1 MTKLLHA
8 SITDKAWRAYYT
20 VYNAHGH
27 DYPEAFFEEMMRLEF
42 EALGVPCATQVQ
54 YAVTYK
60 GVKVG
65 EHITDAELDGCVV
78 LEYKVAAQLLPRHQ
92 AQLISN
98 LKVSGKSVG
107 LLFNFGGTK
116 PEGLRRVWTPKE
128 IAPLPVWNPD
138 APDGNLLYP
147 DLTLTLR
154 HAAQSVYY
162 ELGPGLLQR
171 VYVNAMRVE
180 MQLLGIQSERLRRL
194 AVMHRGR
201 PIGEVLFRHFVV
213 DNKLVLAPVTVS
225 EIGPS
230 QINKVR
236 AVLRQREM
244 QLGMIVN
251 FRNERLEVKYVRR

>member
-8 SITDKAWRAYYT
+8 HITDKAWRAYYT

-42 EALGVPCATQVQ
+42 EALGMPCVTQVE

-78 LEYKVAAQLLPRHQ
+78 LEYKVAPQLLPRHQ

-107 LLFNFGGTK
+107 LLFNFGGLK
-116 PEGLRRVWTPKE
+116 PEGLRRIWTPKE
-128 IAPLPVWNPD
+128 SAAPPVWNPGE
-138 APDGNLLYP
+138 PDGNLLYP
-147 DLTLTLR
+147 DLTLALR
-154 HAAQSVYY
+154 SAAANVYH

-180 MQLLGIQSERLRRL
+180 MQLRGVLSERLRRL
-194 AVMHRGR
+194 AVVHRER
-201 PIGEVLFRHFVV
+201 PIGEVLFRHFLV
-213 DNKLVLAPVTVS
+213 DNKVILAPVTVS
-225 EIGPS
+225 AIGS
-230 QINKVR
+230 SEINKVR
-236 AVLRQREM
+236 AVLRQRGM

-251 FRNERLEVKYVRR
+251 FRNEKLEVKYVRR